1 MPIEWMLVKNSW
13 TKKPIGAVGFVD
25 GKLAVI
31 TAFFE
36 DKDADQDGKVSLGEK
51 VFAFGN
57 MKGKAIAEVANHAY
71 ADPDILMRDASLY
84 NLRGQ
89 LTVQFA
95 AGLLAEGIYKTYF
108 SMGVGKVAGA
118 LAGALASNAV
128 KSFVIKKGL
137 EKAVEK
143 AYRESLGL

>member
-1 MPIEWMLVKNSW
+1 MAIEWMIVKNSW

-25 GKLAVI
+25 GKLAIV

-51 VFAFGN
+51 VFSFGN
-57 MKGKAIAEVANHAY
+57 MKGRAVAEVANHAY
-71 ADPDILMRDASLY
+71 ADRDIMMRDASIY
-84 NLRGQ
+84 QLRGQ

-95 AGLLAEGIYKTYF
+95 AGLLAEGIYKAYF

-118 LAGALASNAV
+118 IAGAIAKDAV

-143 AYRESLGL
+143 AYRESLGV

>member
-1 MPIEWMLVKNSW
+1 MIVKNSW

-36 DKDADQDGKVSLGEK
+36 DKDADQDGKVGLGERL
-51 VFAFGN
+51 FAFGN
-57 MKGKAIAEVANHAY
+57 MKGKAVAEVVNHAY
-71 ADPDILMRDASLY
+71 ADPDILMRDAAIY
-84 NLRGQ
+84 QLRGQ

-108 SMGVGKVAGA
+108 SMGIGKVAGA
-118 LAGALASNAV
+118 IAGALTGNAV
-128 KSFVIKKGL
+128 KSFVVKKGL

-143 AYRESLGL
+143 AYRESMGI